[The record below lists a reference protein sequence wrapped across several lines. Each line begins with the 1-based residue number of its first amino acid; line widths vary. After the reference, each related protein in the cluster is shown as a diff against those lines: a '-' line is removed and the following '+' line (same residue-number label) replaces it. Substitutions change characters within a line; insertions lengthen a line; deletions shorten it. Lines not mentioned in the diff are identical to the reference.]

1 MLKYLVAAAALS
13 AMAGSASAAT
23 IIIDTGINPSAK
35 AYTRPV
41 NGDTVLLGQFALQHG
56 SIIDQILAY
65 GRVVTSGTAFF
76 GLYANNANNTPV
88 ATPIYRVD
96 QFFSATLKPNYYG
109 VGGTTEDTSL
119 NWQVAAGTYWVG
131 VGQAVQGNSFTS
143 TIRGDA
149 PNPLGLEGSFKPK
162 GYVATNSANLSW
174 RLSGH
179 TIAAE
184 VPEPS
189 TWAMMLLGFG
199 MIGGVIRA
207 KRLKPKVTYALA

>member
-88 ATPIYRVD
+88 ATPLYRVD
-96 QFFSATLKPNYYG
+96 QFFSATPKPNYYG

-131 VGQAVQGNSFTS
+131 VGQAVQGTASRRRSGATRP
-143 TIRGDA
+143 IRWVWKVRSSRRAMWRRTA
-149 PNPLGLEGSFKPK
+149 PIYP
-162 GYVATNSANLSW
+162 
-174 RLSGH
+174 
-179 TIAAE
+179 
-184 VPEPS
+184 
-189 TWAMMLLGFG
+189 
-199 MIGGVIRA
+199 GG
-207 KRLKPKVTYALA
+207 